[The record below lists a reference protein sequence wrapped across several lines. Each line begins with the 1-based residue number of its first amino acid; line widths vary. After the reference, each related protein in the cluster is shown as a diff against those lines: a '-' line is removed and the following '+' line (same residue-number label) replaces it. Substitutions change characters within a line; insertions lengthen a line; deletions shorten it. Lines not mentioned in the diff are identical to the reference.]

1 MLITAGLLKTPH
13 NHLAIGNLF
22 RLVNLGSPFPGPV
35 DALLP
40 APTLIV
46 ESGGQEMGMRI
57 AG

>member
-46 ESGGQEMGMRI
+46 ESGGQGD
-57 AG
+57 G